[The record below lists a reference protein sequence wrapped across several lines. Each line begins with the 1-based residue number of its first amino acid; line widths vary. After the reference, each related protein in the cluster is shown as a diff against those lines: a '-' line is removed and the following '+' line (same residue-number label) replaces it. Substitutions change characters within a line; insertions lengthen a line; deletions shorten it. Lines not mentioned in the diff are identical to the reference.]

1 MALDT
6 VQKRESYAVGINF
19 GNQLQH
25 LVPMVDLESL
35 LAGIRVM
42 LEQKQPEIS
51 VEEFQTLVQQF
62 EAKVQAQAAANFQA
76 VADKNLQDGLEFL
89 EKNKSEKGW
98 QTTESGLQFKVIAE
112 GEGESPKSTDVVKV
126 HYEGTFIDGNFFDSS
141 YKRGE
146 AVTFPLNGV
155 IKGWTEGL
163 QLMKVGG
170 IFDFVIPAE
179 LAYGMN
185 PNPQSPIPPNAVLK
199 FRVDLI
205 AIEAPVESENTVS
218 FS

>member
-126 HYEGTFIDGNFFDSS
+126 HYEGTFIDGNVFDSS

>member
-51 VEEFQTLVQQF
+51 VEDFQTLVQQF
-62 EAKVQAQAAANFQA
+62 ESKVQAQAAANFQA
-76 VADKNLQDGLEFL
+76 VADKNLQDGIEFL

-126 HYEGTFIDGNFFDSS
+126 HYEGTFIDGNVFDSS

-205 AIEAPVESENTVS
+205 AIETPVAEENTVS